1 MISLAAGEDLPSR
14 ERSVTREDVL
24 AYADASGDRN
34 PLHQDDAFAR
44 SVGFPGVIAH
54 GMFTMGHLASS
65 VQHWIGPHAELRSMR
80 AQFRSAVLL
89 GDTIVARGHVRS
101 FDESTGEVSLELWV
115 SIDRDGVVELPIKRA
130 EAIAFLPD
138 LAGRAAGPG
147 ADVERDATDA

>member
-1 MISLAAGEDLPSR
+1 
-14 ERSVTREDVL
+14 
-24 AYADASGDRN
+24 
-34 PLHQDDAFAR
+34 
-44 SVGFPGVIAH
+44 
-54 GMFTMGHLASS
+54 
-65 VQHWIGPHAELRSMR
+65 MR